1 MSMTKAELEGRIT
14 ELEEERDLLRQ
25 QNATLGGEL
34 QKSMNRELNVRWR
47 LDEANERL
55 SRAES
60 LMQEMAAKLD
70 TQD

>member
-1 MSMTKAELEGRIT
+1 MTKAELEKRIT

-70 TQD
+70 TED

>member
-1 MSMTKAELEGRIT
+1 MTKAELEGRIT

-60 LMQEMAAKLD
+60 LMQEMAARLD
-70 TQD
+70 TED

>member
-1 MSMTKAELEGRIT
+1 MTKAELEGRIT

>member
-1 MSMTKAELEGRIT
+1 MTKAELEGRIT

-70 TQD
+70 TED